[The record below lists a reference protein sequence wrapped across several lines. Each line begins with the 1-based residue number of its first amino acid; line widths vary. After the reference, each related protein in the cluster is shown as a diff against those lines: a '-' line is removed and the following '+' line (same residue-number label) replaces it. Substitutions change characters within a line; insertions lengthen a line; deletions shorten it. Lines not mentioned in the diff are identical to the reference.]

1 MNLSVGQRARSLHTF
16 NGDALCDF
24 LEQNLQ
30 TQLLPFNGVNPRSVV
45 LSSSNW
51 SIVVFAKAFTPA
63 TQNQNS
69 KTQSLMPAGVL
80 PASKAKL
87 SSSYILQLRELQ
99 QLRELGWE
107 Y

>member
-1 MNLSVGQRARSLHTF
+1 MVTHFVTSWSKTSKLNYSHLMELIR
-16 NGDALCDF
+16 
-24 LEQNLQ
+24 E
-30 TQLLPFNGVNPRSVV
+30 V
-45 LSSSNW
+45 LSSVALTGAA
-51 SIVVFAKAFTPA
+51 VVFAKAFTPA